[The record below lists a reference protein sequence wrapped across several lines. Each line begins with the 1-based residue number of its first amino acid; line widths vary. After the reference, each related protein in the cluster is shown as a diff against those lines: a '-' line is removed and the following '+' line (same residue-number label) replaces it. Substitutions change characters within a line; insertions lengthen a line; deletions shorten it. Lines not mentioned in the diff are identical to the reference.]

1 MKLLKILF
9 FVILGAV
16 LVGGWMAWKKLGSAE
31 GVVLTFT
38 EEEIETR
45 LSEKFPLTEVITNQV
60 PIPLPVTV
68 QAPEI
73 TFIPGTDRV
82 QARITAEVDTILKKF
97 GTSAS
102 FSCGIRYEASDQSL
116 RLVEPVVEEI
126 ETSKVPEK
134 YRGALNLLATALAQR
149 YINDQPVYHLKDAD
163 LKDHATRFLL
173 KSVEVKNER
182 LVVQLGL

>member
-1 MKLLKILF
+1 MKIFKFLF
-9 FVILGAV
+9 FAVLGAV
-16 LVGGWMAWKKLGSAE
+16 LVSGWMAWQKLGSEE

-45 LSEKFPLTEVITNQV
+45 LSEKFPISEVITEQV

-82 QARITAEVDTILKKF
+82 KARITAEVDAILKKF

-126 ETSKVPEK
+126 ETSQVPEK
-134 YRGALNLLATALAQR
+134 YRGVLNLLATALAHK
-149 YINDQPVYHLKDAD
+149 YLNDQPLYHLKEED
-163 LKDHATRFLL
+163 LTDHAARFLL
-173 KSVEVKNER
+173 KSVEVNDER
-182 LVVQLGL
+182 LVVRLGL